1 MSSEIQKLF
10 IGSHRMGLLWLVVV
24 GVVNSQWCQWR
35 CRTDTSWFCSATRQ
49 SPGGVCWPVLDAKGN
64 NFCLELLEQIV
75 YCLDALVHAI
85 FLPPFPQ
92 IDIVGDWSNDD
103 CLVLVGKRANC
114 QVCSVQYCVQQLCIV
129 QCTRI
134 WTDVTVVCWLALA
147 FLWLY
152 CVLQFV
158 LVRFS
163 FWEFC

>member
-10 IGSHRMGLLWLVVV
+10 IGCHRMGLLWLMVV
-24 GVVNSQWCQWR
+24 GVVNGEWCQWR

-75 YCLDALVHAI
+75 YCLDVLVHAI

-103 CLVLVGKRANC
+103 CLVGKRANC

-129 QCTRI
+129 QCTHTHMNRRNS
-134 WTDVTVVCWLALA
+134 CL
-147 FLWLY
+147 
-152 CVLQFV
+152 

-163 FWEFC
+163 FSVVILCVTVCPC